1 MNSVNKKINGWINL
15 NKPEGISSS
24 KCVIILKK
32 ILNVKKIGHAGTLD
46 PLASGVLPI
55 AIGEATK
62 SIRFVSDENKSYT
75 FNICWGVETSTDD
88 KEGTIVK
95 ETKKRPKKFN
105 ILKKIKKFTGEIFQR
120 PPIYSAIKINGKRAY
135 KIARSGKIPEIKKRK
150 VTIFK
155 FILKKIIS
163 EDEAEFFVKCTKG
176 TYIRSLARD
185 LGNELG
191 VLGHISMLKREEV
204 GTFFNNR
211 SISLDQIKKLSHNS
225 AIEDIILSILYPIN
239 AKYIIE
245 INDEVS
251 KCLIKGKKVLTN
263 FLEENTNFQKIKE
276 GRFLIAILSNK
287 PIAICSVE
295 NCFLKPK
302 RVFNL

>member
-1 MNSVNKKINGWINL
+1 MSPDNKKINGWINF

-24 KCVIILKK
+24 KCVTILKK

-62 SIRFVSDENKSYT
+62 SMRFISNENKTYT
-75 FNICWGVETSTDD
+75 FNVCWGVGTSTDD

-95 ETKKRPKKFN
+95 KTEKRPKKFA
-105 ILKKIKKFTGEIFQR
+105 ILKMIEKFTGEIFQR

-135 KIARSGKIPEIKKRK
+135 NIARLGKTPELKKRK
-150 VTIFK
+150 VTIIK
-155 FILKKIIS
+155 FTLKKIIS

-191 VLGHISMLKREEV
+191 VFGHISSLTREEV
-204 GTFFNNR
+204 GSFFNNR

-225 AIEDIILSILYPIN
+225 AIEDIILPILYPIKAN
-239 AKYIIE
+239 YIIE

-251 KCLIKGKKVLTN
+251 KSLIKGKKVLIN

-276 GRFLIAILSNK
+276 VSFFIACINNV
-287 PIAICSVE
+287 PIAICCLE